1 MKKPLKLNPKK
12 LNPKSTRIVVID
24 LQNDFCHPKSV
35 YKTKREKNSETAKRV
50 HEFVKKAEKFEIE
63 TLYFQQIYDE
73 SKLSDR
79 QIRYYKDN
87 KISCEK
93 GSFGAEYFEITPPK
107 DKLFT
112 KYNFDLW
119 QNKQFQKYLDD
130 KNIDTLIFT
139 GVEILCCVLF
149 AIMGA
154 DERGFN
160 LVVPKDLV
168 SSVDGWEKEAENIL
182 DFVGKLYGPVVPS
195 SEILN
200 VWQK

>member
-12 LNPKSTRIVVID
+12 LNPKNTRIVVID
-24 LQNDFCHPKSV
+24 LQNDFCHPKNV
-35 YKTKREKNSETAKRV
+35 YKTKRSKNLETAKRV
-50 HEFVKKAEKFEIE
+50 HEFIEKAKNYGVEA
-63 TLYFQQIYDE
+63 LYFQQIYDE

-79 QIRYYKDN
+79 QLRYYKGN
-87 KISCEK
+87 TPSCK
-93 GSFGAEYFEITPPK
+93 VGSFGSEYFEITPPK

-119 QNKQFQKYLDD
+119 QNPQFLNFCD
-130 KNIDTLIFT
+130 KNNVDTLIFT
-139 GVEILCCVLF
+139 GVEIMCCVLF

-168 SSVDGWEKEAENIL
+168 SSVDGWEKEAENVL
-182 DFVGKLYGPVVPS
+182 DFVGKLYGPVVSS
-195 SEILN
+195 SEILKI
-200 VWQK
+200 WQK